1 MPSVQDGGDVA
12 NLVTNQ
18 IGLRIGLSIDWGS
31 FAWVAKKPD
40 RERNK
45 EGEQE
50 ESQIG
55 S

>member
-1 MPSVQDGGDVA
+1 MPSVQDGGNVA
-12 NLVTNQ
+12 NLDTNQ
-18 IGLRIGLSIDWGS
+18 IGLRIGLSFDWGS
-31 FAWVAKKPD
+31 FAFAAKELG